1 MVSLFS
7 GSSVVWSAFRHGSLA
22 AVRVRASRRS
32 PSGVAVACGFR
43 SWSSA
48 ARFAAR
54 VPGRQARR
62 VGGLW
67 VVAVPVA
74 GSVPF
79 DHICQVT
86 GFWVRGGVRGCA
98 VVAHSVSIC
107 LL

>member
-1 MVSLFS
+1 MASLS
-7 GSSVVWSAFRHGSLA
+7 AGSSVVWSAFRHGSLV

-54 VPGRQARR
+54 VSGRQVRR

-67 VVAVPVA
+67 VVAVPVM
-74 GSVPF
+74 GCVPF
-79 DHICQVT
+79 DHIGQST

-98 VVAHSVSIC
+98 SVAYSVSVC